1 MVHKLERNYLVL
13 RQKPSHVIS
22 GLSTVMQPSHSKT
35 MPGKWC
41 PTGEAGRERSTDL
54 SVRQTLLLF
63 HKKVIM
69 SSRQPKWNMLLTGT
83 RSGPHASLWTGSVW
97 CYWEDSYPAAF
108 WYLLHISPWPKAPVA
123 KSEFHPPSVWDKK
136 NHKSLISRQKPV
148 STCYLLCIFTKIYNI
163 TFESSVR
170 RWSES
175 SSVSSEGEHP
185 FSVILVEKL
194 MGDGAPAKPE
204 IRDLRPLDY
213 SVGLNTCQYKYIH
226 NIMFLDR

>member
-1 MVHKLERNYLVL
+1 MWAEGKKHWETSVARHALLMPFVSYDAHMITSTHISEWLMSSNVEEAVRYLKQEQNVHKLERNYPVL

-41 PTGEAGRERSTDL
+41 PTGEAGREWCTDL

-69 SSRQPKWNMLLTGT
+69 STRQSKWNMLLTGT

-97 CYWEDSYPAAF
+97 CYWEDSYPAAV

-136 NHKSLISRQKPV
+136 NIK
-148 STCYLLCIFTKIYNI
+148 
-163 TFESSVR
+163 
-170 RWSES
+170 
-175 SSVSSEGEHP
+175 
-185 FSVILVEKL
+185 
-194 MGDGAPAKPE
+194 A
-204 IRDLRPLDY
+204 
-213 SVGLNTCQYKYIH
+213 
-226 NIMFLDR
+226 